1 MTAFDEAFTLLKVE
15 HAFDLMKG
23 QLLQKGKMDEA
34 MELQAMREFVNVN
47 AESADPAKRQAA
59 EEMLR
64 QLTEIMSNRRPDPV
78 QIPPRPVGE
87 GGVPTAPAEHPA
99 VEKAFDFLKKNVVGI
114 QDGTQFSMPP
124 SVASMAQRPQVP
136 EFMEQTMQVPT
147 RAPGMFG
154 RFKPPVMRTR
164 TEDIPTGQLAMGGPQ
179 TFVPQENPQMP
190 FQSILEE
197 QQPAGAQVTR
207 MPRPGPYPESLD
219 EDGMH
224 AGMNE
229 SISEFR
235 NFGTHTK
242 GNVSDLRPMGSGGHY
257 YQQGEPHAENYANK
271 FMESDEYKQQMLHG
285 DQFNP
290 NRQFNQTGA

>member
-15 HAFDLMKG
+15 HAFDLMEG

-64 QLTEIMSNRRPDPV
+64 QLTELMSRRRPDPV

-87 GGVPTAPAEHPA
+87 GGIPTASTEHPA

-114 QDGTQFSMPP
+114 QDGVQYSMPP
-124 SVASMAQRPQVP
+124 AIASMAQRPQVP
-136 EFMEQTMQVPT
+136 EFMEQTMEIPT
-147 RAPGMFG
+147 RAPGIFG
-154 RFKPPVMRTR
+154 RFKQPVMRTR
-164 TEDIPTGQLAMGGPQ
+164 TEDIPTGRTVMGGPQ

-190 FQSILEE
+190 HQSILEQE
-197 QQPAGAQVTR
+197 QPAGAKVTR
-207 MPRPGPYPESLD
+207 MPRPGPYAE
-219 EDGMH
+219 EETGMEH
-224 AGMNE
+224 NIV
-229 SISEFR
+229 SDR
-235 NFGTHTK
+235 NFGT
-242 GNVSDLRPMGSGGHY
+242 VSRGGSSMGSDRNY
-257 YQQGEPHAENYANK
+257 YQTGSDHSPDGK
-271 FMESDEYKQQMLHG
+271 FMTNADYQQQMLHG

-290 NRQFNQTGA
+290 NRQFNPSGA